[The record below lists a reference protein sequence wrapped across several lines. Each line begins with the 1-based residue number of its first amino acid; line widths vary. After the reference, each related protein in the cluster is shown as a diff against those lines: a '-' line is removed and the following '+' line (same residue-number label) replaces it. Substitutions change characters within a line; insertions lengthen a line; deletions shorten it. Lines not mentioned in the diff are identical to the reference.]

1 MMVRLGFSQDAANE
15 IFNGQGL
22 DLINEWLNLDNNN
35 VKKLLQKVQK
45 PGGGGHGEMISFKA
59 EMNFHLDIFFVRH
72 KNRTSISVDYSDI
85 TVTNIRALKKQR
97 YMELDKEAKHEATAI
112 DLEDVSKTHEAMIQ
126 YLCGVC
132 GFNVVPLSYVVQP
145 ASDIEGRNKSPP
157 LPHSSVSDS
166 SLQTQ
171 VRQHRIL

>member
-1 MMVRLGFSQDAANE
+1 MTQLTSKEMMVRLGFSQDAANE

-97 YMELDKEAKHEATAI
+97 YMELAKEAKHEATAI
-112 DLEDVSKTHEAMIQ
+112 DLEDVSKTYEAMIQ
-126 YLCGVC
+126 YLRGIRRCDW
-132 GFNVVPLSYVVQP
+132 VPLRYISRP
-145 ASDIEGRNKSPP
+145 TSDLMPITEADNPSNTYNDKNSANN
-157 LPHSSVSDS
+157 
-166 SLQTQ
+166 
-171 VRQHRIL
+171 